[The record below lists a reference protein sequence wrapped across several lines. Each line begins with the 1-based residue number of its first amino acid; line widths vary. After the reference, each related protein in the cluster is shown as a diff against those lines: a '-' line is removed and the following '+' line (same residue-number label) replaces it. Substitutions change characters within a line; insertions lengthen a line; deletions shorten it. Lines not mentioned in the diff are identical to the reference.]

1 MSSGLPLKADIAQ
14 CSRHV
19 SNVPKVG
26 EPEKMANQLFRV
38 QRSKLANR
46 SASLAAKRQQIFLA
60 ITEDWP
66 VSRAFGD

>member
-1 MSSGLPLKADIAQ
+1 
-14 CSRHV
+14 
-19 SNVPKVG
+19 VG

-38 QRSKLANR
+38 QRSKLANW
-46 SASLAAKRQQIFLA
+46 STSLAVKRQQIFLA

>member
-1 MSSGLPLKADIAQ
+1 MSSVVTPESGHCSMQSAYLKRAK
-14 CSRHV
+14 S
-19 SNVPKVG
+19 G